1 MKSMLGSLHD
11 YVWCALICAFNIL
24 PKFNDLN
31 PISAPRRMLIMK
43 VSAHIGEFTPRLRA
57 HIAARYPYLAIPAVC
72 YPQLA
77 HELFCNMFYLR
88 HLCDTQRFPDWPIP
102 DPVSSLYC
110 SSSGTLTLYLLS
122 LIFEMSFYNLFEF
135 CSSNSG

>member
-1 MKSMLGSLHD
+1 MILKFCPSLHD
-11 YVWCALICAFNIL
+11 LIL
-24 PKFNDLN
+24 
-31 PISAPRRMLIMK
+31 ISAPRRMLIMK

-102 DPVSSLYC
+102 DPVSSFYC
-110 SSSGTLTLYLLS
+110 SSDT
-122 LIFEMSFYNLFEF
+122 
-135 CSSNSG
+135 